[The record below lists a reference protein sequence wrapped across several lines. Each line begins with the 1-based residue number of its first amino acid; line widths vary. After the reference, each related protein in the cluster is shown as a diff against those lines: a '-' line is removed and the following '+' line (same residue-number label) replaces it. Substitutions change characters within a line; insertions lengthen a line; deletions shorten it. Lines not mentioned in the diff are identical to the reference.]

1 MDRITQLTEQIS
13 KLTAELCVLNIEYMR
28 ANPGYLSPE
37 FRALYPHVNNSLKML
52 GTIVKL
58 IDHYETKGVMS
69 NVDVCKKIDL

>member
-13 KLTAELCVLNIEYMR
+13 ELTAELCVLNIEYMR

-37 FRALYPHVNNSLKML
+37 FRALYPRALNCARVF
-52 GTIVKL
+52 GDIVKL

>member
-13 KLTAELCVLNIEYMR
+13 ELTEELRALTIEYAN
-28 ANPGYLSPE
+28 ANPEYLSPE

-58 IDHYETKGVMS
+58 IDYYETKGIMS
-69 NVDVCKKIDL
+69 NVDVCKKINL